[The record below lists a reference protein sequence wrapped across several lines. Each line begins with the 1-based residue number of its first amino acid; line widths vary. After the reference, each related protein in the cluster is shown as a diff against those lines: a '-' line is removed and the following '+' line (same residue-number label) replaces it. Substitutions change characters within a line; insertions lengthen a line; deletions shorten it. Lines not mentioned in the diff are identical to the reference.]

1 MKYIITESQYDRGIF
16 RYLEMKSLVMQKKSD
31 EIFFL
36 KSKNNEYAQIY
47 LYKPDGDCYVR
58 HKLIKEVSDFF
69 SLSKTESE
77 EVIGRWVQK
86 NTGVEVNDVRGIET
100 IHFKN

>member
-1 MKYIITESQYDRGIF
+1 MGALRERNTSATSPA
-16 RYLEMKSLVMQKKSD
+16 LM
-31 EIFFL
+31 
-36 KSKNNEYAQIY
+36 
-47 LYKPDGDCYVR
+47 P
-58 HKLIKEVSDFF
+58 DFF